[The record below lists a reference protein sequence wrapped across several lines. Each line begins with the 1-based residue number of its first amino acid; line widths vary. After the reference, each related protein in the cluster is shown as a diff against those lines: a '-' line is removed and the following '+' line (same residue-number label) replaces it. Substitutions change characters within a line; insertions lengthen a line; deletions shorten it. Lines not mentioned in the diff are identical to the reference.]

1 VPRAHL
7 PDQPFNECPT
17 DDNVAKDNDGL
28 TPQCLCN
35 VHTAA
40 RSLALGYDAAVASSE
55 TLRSVIDAGRTS
67 KRLDELSTARVIGK
81 IAEQLH
87 AAQQKAGAGK
97 AIGPITPAG
106 ISIDA
111 SGAAKL
117 GLAEPAAVTY
127 SSPEQITDDTGDR
140 RSDVFSL
147 GAVMWEAL
155 THEPLFADA
164 GEVKTKTI
172 ASPSELNANIP
183 AELGAICMKA
193 LARTPSDRY
202 QSAKVMAAEIEAVL
216 EQASYADNDEHIAE
230 YMAELGKPANLP
242 KVTLI
247 TPPHGVAPAPA
258 PAPVDAPR
266 PITTTKP
273 PKLNDTLPSLGAPL
287 PPILPAK
294 RSPTEP
300 PPVIDTKTDAPIDV
314 LVAKP
319 IEAKAAVLDDAKT
332 VPFER
337 EPAPE
342 QEQPPKPELP
352 KAQSSSTVLGFAPLA
367 PAPIEPSIL
376 AAPSAAQSDP
386 ILLATPKQPIDPEP
400 LRPKPSSS
408 SAPPIAAEQVPAPAP
423 KRDATPAPKDAS
435 KAAAVVAL
443 PKNRDSTDELGG
455 WGWGTDSHDAI
466 AEPEYDDAPEPSSR
480 KTLLY
485 VIGGG
490 VALAAI
496 VTVIA
501 VGFGGGSS
509 ASTKKPATQ
518 PSAAVQ
524 EGGAAIASDN
534 IATGSDIVVVATGTP
549 EAATGSAGS
558 AAGSDV
564 VAAAVTP
571 DATVAEVVVAV
582 DAAVAVAPPPPAP
595 DAAVVAVAPPPP
607 PPPPVVVKHD
617 EPKPKEHHADP
628 PRVAHADPKPQDPY
642 KATSKPKGDAQTTY
656 KQGLQAYLR
665 GDTSSALTQLKAS
678 LDADPNYAPTW
689 RGLGL
694 VYEKLNDKDK
704 ARAAY
709 HRYLQLAPN
718 AGDADNIRNRL
729 ERLF

>member
-1 VPRAHL
+1 M
-7 PDQPFNECPT
+7 
-17 DDNVAKDNDGL
+17 
-28 TPQCLCN
+28 
-35 VHTAA
+35 
-40 RSLALGYDAAVASSE
+40 ASSE

-87 AAQQKAGAGK
+87 AAQHKAGAGK

-127 SSPEQITDDTGDR
+127 SSPEQITDDVGDR

-147 GAVMWEAL
+147 GVVMWEAL

-164 GEVKTKTI
+164 LEVKTKPI
-172 ASPSELNANIP
+172 APPSEFNANIP

-193 LARTPSDRY
+193 LARTSTDRY
-202 QSAKVMAAEIEAVL
+202 QSAKIMAAEIEAVL
-216 EQASYADNDEHIAE
+216 EEAGYADNDERIAE
-230 YMAELGKPANLP
+230 YMAELGKPASLP

-258 PAPVDAPR
+258 PAPSDAPR

-300 PPVIDTKTDAPIDV
+300 PPIVDTKTDAPIDS

-319 IEAKAAVLDDAKT
+319 IEPKPAVLPSVLDNAKT

-337 EPAPE
+337 A
-342 QEQPPKPELP
+342 ELP

-367 PAPIEPSIL
+367 HAEPPEPIEPAIL
-376 AAPSAAQSDP
+376 VTPSAAQSDP
-386 ILLATPKQPIDPEP
+386 ILLATPKQHVDPEP
-400 LRPKPSSS
+400 LRPKPSASPS
-408 SAPPIAAEQVPAPAP
+408 PPTGDDPHRVTQIAAPAP
-423 KRDATPAPKDAS
+423 RKDLTPPPANNTAKAT
-435 KAAAVVAL
+435 AVVAL
-443 PKNRDSTDELGG
+443 PKGRDSVEVLGG
-455 WGWGTDSHDAI
+455 WGWGTDSHEAI
-466 AEPEYDDAPEPSSR
+466 AEPEYEDAPVPSSR

-490 VALAAI
+490 VGLAAI

-509 ASTKKPATQ
+509 TKKPATQ
-518 PSAAVQ
+518 PTAAVQ
-524 EGGAAIASDN
+524 EGSAVGSDN

-549 EAATGSAGS
+549 TAEAAGSAGS
-558 AAGSDV
+558 GV
-564 VAAAVTP
+564 IAAAVIP
-571 DATVAEVVVAV
+571 DAAVAEVVAV
-582 DAAVAVAPPPPAP
+582 DAAVAVAPPPAP

-607 PPPPVVVKHD
+607 PPPPPVVKHD
-617 EPKPKEHHADP
+617 EPKPKEHRAEP
-628 PRVAHADPKPQDPY
+628 PRVAHVDPKPQDPY
-642 KATSKPKGDAQTTY
+642 KAQAKPRGDAQTTY

-665 GDTSSALTQLKAS
+665 GDTSTALTQLKAS
-678 LDADPNYAPTW
+678 VDTDPNYAPTW

>member
-1 VPRAHL
+1 M
-7 PDQPFNECPT
+7 
-17 DDNVAKDNDGL
+17 
-28 TPQCLCN
+28 CN
-35 VHTAA
+35 VHTEA

-55 TLRSVIDAGRTS
+55 TLRSVIDAGRSS

-147 GAVMWEAL
+147 GVVMWEAL

-172 ASPSELNANIP
+172 VSPSELNANIP

-193 LARTPSDRY
+193 LARTSSDRY

-216 EQASYADNDEHIAE
+216 EEAGYADNDDRIAE
-230 YMAELGKPANLP
+230 YMAELGKPSNLP

-300 PPVIDTKTDAPIDV
+300 PPIIETKTDAPVAAI
-314 LVAKP
+314 VAKP
-319 IEAKAAVLDDAKT
+319 IEPKPAVLPSVLDNAKT

-337 EPAPE
+337 A
-342 QEQPPKPELP
+342 ELP
-352 KAQSSSTVLGFAPLA
+352 KAQPSSTVLGFAPLGQAQAQAEA
-367 PAPIEPSIL
+367 PTPIEPAIL
-376 AAPSAAQSDP
+376 ATPAPSAAQSDP
-386 ILLATPKQPIDPEP
+386 ILLATPKQAVEPGP

-408 SAPPIAAEQVPAPAP
+408 SSPPISADDPHRVTQVAAPAP
-423 KRDATPAPKDAS
+423 HKPKRDPTPPPKDAAA

-443 PKNRDSTDELGG
+443 PKARDSVDELGG

-466 AEPEYDDAPEPSSR
+466 VEPEYDDAPAPSSR

-501 VGFGGGSS
+501 IGFGGGSS
-509 ASTKKPATQ
+509 AATKKPATQ
-518 PSAAVQ
+518 PTAAVQ
-524 EGGAAIASDN
+524 EGSAPVGSDN

-549 EAATGSAGS
+549 EAAAGSAGS

-564 VAAAVTP
+564 VAAAVIA
-571 DATVAEVVVAV
+571 DAAVAEVVAV
-582 DAAVAVAPPPPAP
+582 DAAVAVAPPPAP

-607 PPPPVVVKHD
+607 RPPPPPPPPVVKHD
-617 EPKPKEHHADP
+617 EPKPKP

-642 KATSKPKGDAQTTY
+642 KTASRPKGDPQAAY

-665 GDTSSALTQLKAS
+665 GDTSTALTQLKAS
-678 LDADPNYAPTW
+678 LEADPNYAPTW

-694 VYEKLNDKDK
+694 VYEKINDKDK

>member
-1 VPRAHL
+1 MPRS
-7 PDQPFNECPT
+7 
-17 DDNVAKDNDGL
+17 
-28 TPQCLCN
+28 LCN
-35 VHTAA
+35 VHTEA
-40 RSLALGYDAAVASSE
+40 RSLALGYDAAVPSSE
-55 TLRSVIDAGRTS
+55 TLRSVIDAGRSS

-117 GLAEPAAVTY
+117 GLAEPTAVTY

-164 GEVKTKTI
+164 GEVKTKAI
-172 ASPSELNANIP
+172 APPSEFNANIP
-183 AELGAICMKA
+183 AELGAICTKA

-216 EQASYADNDEHIAE
+216 EEAGYADNDERIAE
-230 YMAELGKPANLP
+230 YMAEVGKPANLP

-258 PAPVDAPR
+258 PAPIDAPR

-294 RSPTEP
+294 RAPTEP
-300 PPVIDTKTDAPIDV
+300 PPVTVAKAPQPETPNPVDA

-319 IEAKAAVLDDAKT
+319 VLPSVFDNAKT
-332 VPFER
+332 IPFER

-342 QEQPPKPELP
+342 LAKSELP
-352 KAQSSSTVLGFAPLA
+352 PAQSSSTVLGFAAHAHAEA
-367 PAPIEPSIL
+367 PKPVEPAL
-376 AAPSAAQSDP
+376 LVTPSAAQSDP
-386 ILLATPKQPIDPEP
+386 ILLATPKQPVEPEP

-408 SAPPIAAEQVPAPAP
+408 AAPPIAADDPHRVTQIAAPAP
-423 KRDATPAPKDAS
+423 RRDATPPPKDAAA

-443 PKNRDSTDELGG
+443 PKSRDSTDELGG

-466 AEPEYDDAPEPSSR
+466 VEPEYDDAPVPSTR

-501 VGFGGGSS
+501 IGFGGGSS

-518 PSAAVQ
+518 PTAAVQ
-524 EGGAAIASDN
+524 EGSGSDN

-549 EAATGSAGS
+549 EAA
-558 AAGSDV
+558 AGSDV
-564 VAAAVTP
+564 VVAAVIP
-571 DATVAEVVVAV
+571 DAAIAEVVVAV
-582 DAAVAVAPPPPAP
+582 DAAVAVAPPPAP
-595 DAAVVAVAPPPP
+595 DAAVVAAAPPPPP

-628 PRVAHADPKPQDPY
+628 PRVAHVDPKPQDPY
-642 KATSKPKGDAQTTY
+642 KAPAKAKVDPQAAY

-665 GDTSSALTQLKAS
+665 GDTTTALASLRSALA
-678 LDADPNYAPTW
+678 ADPNYAPTW

-694 VYEKLNDKDK
+694 VFEKMNEKDQ

-709 HRYLQLAPN
+709 RKYLQLAPN

>member
-1 VPRAHL
+1 
-7 PDQPFNECPT
+7 
-17 DDNVAKDNDGL
+17 
-28 TPQCLCN
+28 
-35 VHTAA
+35 
-40 RSLALGYDAAVASSE
+40 VASSE

-87 AAQQKAGAGK
+87 AAQQKAGSGK
-97 AIGPITPAG
+97 PIGPITPSG
-106 ISIDA
+106 ISIEA

-117 GLAEPAAVTY
+117 GLAEPTAVTY

-216 EQASYADNDEHIAE
+216 EEASYADNDERIAE
-230 YMAELGKPANLP
+230 YMAEHGKPANLP

-266 PITTTKP
+266 PISTTKP

-319 IEAKAAVLDDAKT
+319 IEPRPPVLPSVLEDART
-332 VPFER
+332 IPFER
-337 EPAPE
+337 EPAA
-342 QEQPPKPELP
+342 PELP
-352 KAQSSSTVLGFAPLA
+352 KAMSSSTVLGFAPLA
-367 PAPIEPSIL
+367 EPPKPVEPAIL
-376 AAPSAAQSDP
+376 VPSAAQSDP
-386 ILLATPKQPIDPEP
+386 ILLATPKHPVDPEP

-408 SAPPIAAEQVPAPAP
+408 SAPPIAVDDPHRVTQIAAPAPAQ
-423 KRDATPAPKDAS
+423 KRDATPAPAPRRDATPAPATKRDATPAPA
-435 KAAAVVAL
+435 KAAGVVAL
-443 PKNRDSTDELGG
+443 PKHRDSVDELGG
-455 WGWGTDSHDAI
+455 WGWGTDSHEAI
-466 AEPEYDDAPEPSSR
+466 AEPEYEDAPETSSR

-501 VGFGGGSS
+501 VGFGGSS

-518 PSAAVQ
+518 PTAAVQ
-524 EGGAAIASDN
+524 EGSAGSDN

-549 EAATGSAGS
+549 EAAAGSAGS

-564 VAAAVTP
+564 VAAAVIP
-571 DATVAEVVVAV
+571 DATVAVVVAV
-582 DAAVAVAPPPPAP
+582 DAAVAVAPPPAP

-607 PPPPVVVKHD
+607 PPPPPIVKHD
-617 EPKPKEHHADP
+617 EPKPKDHHAEP
-628 PRVAHADPKPQDPY
+628 PRVAHTEPKPQDPY
-642 KATSKPKGDAQTTY
+642 KTQARPRGDAQSTY

-665 GDTSSALTQLKAS
+665 GDTSTALTQLKTS
-678 LDADPNYAPTW
+678 VEADPNYAPTW